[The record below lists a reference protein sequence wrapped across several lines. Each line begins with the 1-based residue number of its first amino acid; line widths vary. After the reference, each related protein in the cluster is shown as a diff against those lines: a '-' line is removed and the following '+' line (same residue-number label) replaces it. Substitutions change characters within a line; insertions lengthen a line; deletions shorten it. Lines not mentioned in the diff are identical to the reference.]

1 MKKNEIINQRIAA
14 LREEMKKHQIDAYI
28 IPDKDPHLSEI
39 PPLHWQSRTW
49 ISGFTGSQGTVVIT
63 QNKAYLWTDSRYFIQ
78 AAKEIKDTEY
88 ILCKEGIKGTLT
100 PLELIRNTLNKN
112 QKIGLDGTLFS
123 INQIEQWQ
131 NVLTEKGIAINT
143 SLDLFNVLWTERPP
157 ISTLPIFI
165 YPMEYSGMD
174 SQTKIKQIQEKLKQ
188 NNAEALIA
196 SALDEIAWCLNL
208 RGKDIA
214 YTPVFISYL
223 LITLDR
229 VILFIDSEK
238 VSKEI
243 QSYIREIG
251 VEAIPYSE
259 TFDFIKGNTLFSSIL
274 LDKQT
279 TNYTLFKSLPTGTE
293 IKTANNPIPLL
304 KAIRNKTEQQGL
316 RQAMIKDGVA
326 LIKFLI
332 WLEQNKDSG
341 RESEISIAEKLLN
354 YRKGQN
360 QFVSESF
367 STIAGY
373 KQNGAIVHY
382 SATQESNTMIEP
394 QGFILID
401 SGAQYLDGT
410 TDITR
415 TIALGELSE
424 EEKRDYTLILKGH
437 IALASAVFPAGTRGT
452 QLDILARLPLWEN
465 KLNYLHGT
473 GHGVGHFLSVHEG
486 PQSIRMNEN
495 PTTIQPGMVI
505 SNEPGVYKEN
515 SHGIRTE
522 NLMLVCE
529 GEEGMFSDYLH
540 FETVTLCPI
549 CTKGIIKS
557 MLTHQEID
565 WLNTYH
571 QKVYNKLHN
580 FLTKEEQD
588 WLKEATKAI

>member
-1 MKKNEIINQRIAA
+1 MKERGVIKQRIAT
-14 LREEMKKHQIDAYI
+14 LREEMEKHDIDAYL

-63 QNKAYLWTDSRYFIQ
+63 KDKAYLWTDSRYFIQ
-78 AAKEIKDTEY
+78 AAEEIKGTEY
-88 ILCKEGIKGTLT
+88 ILCKEGIQDTLT
-100 PLELIRNTLNKN
+100 PLELICEILNKD
-112 QKIGLDGTLFS
+112 QSIGLDGTLFS
-123 INQIEQWQ
+123 ISQIEEWQ
-131 NVLTEKGIAINT
+131 KTLSEKEIGLNT
-143 SLDLFNVLWTERPP
+143 TLDLFNIIWTERPP
-157 ISTLPIFI
+157 LSAFPIFI
-165 YPMEYSGMD
+165 YPLEYSGVD
-174 SQTKIKQIQEKLKQ
+174 SQTKIKQIQDKLKQ
-188 NNAEALIA
+188 NNTEALIA
-196 SALDEIAWCLNL
+196 TALDEIAWCLNL
-208 RGKDIA
+208 RGNDIA

-223 LITLDR
+223 LITLDH
-229 VILFIDSEK
+229 VFLFIDTK
-238 VSKEI
+238 KI
-243 QSYIREIG
+243 QPEVNAYLKEIG
-251 VEAIPYSE
+251 VETVPYSE
-259 TFDFIKGNTLFSSIL
+259 AFDFIKNNKLFSSIL

-279 TNYTLFKSLPTGTE
+279 TNYTLFQSFPAGT
-293 IKTANNPIPLL
+293 KFKLTNNPIPLL
-304 KAIRNKTEQQGL
+304 KAIRNEAEQKGL
-316 RQAMIKDGVA
+316 KQVMVKDGVA
-326 LIKFLI
+326 LVKFLI

-341 RESEISIAEKLLN
+341 KESEISIAEQLLN
-354 YRKGQN
+354 YRKEQD
-360 QFVSESF
+360 QFISESF

-382 SATQESNTMIEP
+382 SATEKSNAMIKP

-415 TIALGELSE
+415 TIALGELTE

-437 IALASAVFPAGTRGT
+437 IALASAVFPSGTRGS

-495 PTTIQPGMVI
+495 STTIQPGMVI

-522 NLMLVCE
+522 NLMLVSE
-529 GEEGMFSDYLH
+529 GSEGMFSDYLH

-557 MLTHQEID
+557 MLSTEEVN

-571 QKVYNKLHN
+571 QKVYNRLRPY
-580 FLTKEEQD
+580 LSKEEQN
-588 WLKEATKAI
+588 WLERATQTI